1 MSVQENKLQ
10 VNQQAQPIE
19 VNSSEDRLPSIGSRE
34 AGNLQQP
41 VLLAQDS
48 LSSEFGP
55 IELLIGAIALALSV
69 GKWTIDQ
76 IGNGVNELGK
86 MIDYYLKQHPPQE
99 ELQKLSN
106 AIGALLSHSGDLN
119 PEMQKQLENI
129 QEQVDAAENQCKPDG
144 NRRGATRGANSR
156 DQKQINDIAKEF
168 KMTGEER
175 WEFGDYIEKLKDND
189 GKPGDCN
196 FSYKQL
202 RKLARDFLENL
213 RQSNYSEL
221 NQDNVQVRLS
231 GDMQDATVD
240 AVAKLPRS
248 ETPGLRDTLAQLETL
263 IGTMEQEQR
272 AATQPA
278 QSNEQTTQ
286 QANLPKQQGDQHTL

>member
-1 MSVQENKLQ
+1 MSAQENKLQ
-10 VNQQAQPIE
+10 VNQQAQSVE
-19 VNSSEDRLPSIGSRE
+19 VSSSKARLPAVGSR
-34 AGNLQQP
+34 GTGSVQQP

-55 IELLIGAIALALSV
+55 IELLIGAIALALTV

-76 IGNGVNELGK
+76 IGNGLNELGK

-106 AIGALLSHSGDLN
+106 AIGALLSHTGDLN

-144 NRRGATRGANSR
+144 HRRGATRGANSR

-168 KMTGEER
+168 KMTDAER
-175 WEFGDYIEKLKDND
+175 WEFGDYIEKLKGND
-189 GKPGDCN
+189 GKEGDCN

-221 NQDNVQVRLS
+221 NQDNVQVMLS
-231 GDMQDATVD
+231 GDIQDATVG

-248 ETPGLRDTLAQLETL
+248 EAPGLRDTLAQLETL

-272 AATQPA
+272 AATQ
-278 QSNEQTTQ
+278 SDEQASQ